1 MNSGLPATISAA
13 GSPLQSASPGWGLA
27 PELGKQITPPG
38 VLSPSWRGCLDGR
51 TNLRIILRTHFVAT
65 KVEPSRIRGFEGPE
79 PIYGM
84 QGGQEFE
91 SIWLHP
97 IKTQSET
104 GFFNS

>member
-84 QGGQEFE
+84 
-91 SIWLHP
+91 
-97 IKTQSET
+97 
-104 GFFNS
+104 